1 MTNKKKIHFGWWVL
15 IGISLMAAFTRG
27 GINSSGALFLTPVSE
42 DLDIGMGSLTLYF
55 SVSAIVTMLFLPIA
69 GKMMAKY
76 DIRLL
81 LITGVILQAGSFAM
95 FGLMT
100 SVWGWY
106 LFAIPMAMGSVFVAT
121 MAGPVLINNW
131 FKKHNGLAM
140 GVMMAFV
147 GIGGAVIS
155 PIVGNLI
162 ADIGWRSSY
171 ITLGLIV
178 IAIVIPVIILLIRM
192 SPQQKGLLPIGVA
205 EVKEGANAAP
215 VEPNKGVL
223 AAVARKSSAF
233 YALVIFFFFITAIA
247 SFGQHIPPF
256 AMGLGYTVQFAGNA
270 LGIWMFGL
278 LVGAILF
285 GFLSDKIGARNTAI
299 FSMFTGLISIGL
311 LLTVADNSTI
321 FIIAIGIFGIVSASV
336 GTLGPI
342 LTTALF
348 GNKEFSQIYST
359 AAIGLAI
366 AGIVAL
372 PGYGFVFDLTGS
384 YTLVLYTILAM
395 LVVNILFIIL
405 AFRGKKKLEKA
416 GLWN

>member
-1 MTNKKKIHFGWWVL
+1 ML
-15 IGISLMAAFTRG
+15 AFTRG
-27 GINSSGALFLTPVSE
+27 GINSSGALFLTPVSQ
-42 DLDIGMGSLTLYF
+42 DLGIGMGSLTLYF
-55 SVSAIVTMLFLPIA
+55 SISSIATMLFLPIA

-81 LITGVILQAGSFAM
+81 LIVGVILQAGSFAM

-106 LFAIPMAMGSVFVAT
+106 LFAIPMAIGSVFVAT

-140 GVMMAFV
+140 GIMMAFV
-147 GIGGAVIS
+147 GIGGAIIS

-162 ADIGWRSSY
+162 ADNGWRSSY
-171 ITLGLIV
+171 ITLGIVV
-178 IAIVIPVIILLIRM
+178 IAIVIPIIILTIRM
-192 SPQQKGLLPIGVA
+192 APQQKGQLPIGVD
-205 EVKEGANAAP
+205 EVKEGANEAP

-223 AAVARKSSAF
+223 AAVARRSSAF
-233 YALVIFFFFITAIA
+233 YALVIFLFFITAIA

-311 LLTVADNSTI
+311 LLTIADNSTI
-321 FIIAIGIFGIVSASV
+321 FMIAIGIFGIVSASV

-342 LTTALF
+342 LTTSLF

-359 AAIGLAI
+359 AAIALAV

-384 YTLVLYTILAM
+384 YTVVLYTILAM

-416 GLWN
+416 GLWS